1 MEYADTLPGLEQYAV
16 RAYGE
21 AFEVIPRSLAG
32 NAGHK
37 ETELIA
43 DLYKAH
49 AQGEKTAGVSV
60 NVEGDVPIM
69 DMAAAGVWDC
79 LSAKQTA
86 LQLVNHTCQDVLRVD
101 QIIMARPAGGPKM
114 KGPNKNWDKDPVFG

>member
-1 MEYADTLPGLEQYAV
+1 V
-16 RAYGE
+16 
-21 AFEVIPRSLAG
+21 
-32 NAGHK
+32 N
-37 ETELIA
+37 
-43 DLYKAH
+43 
-49 AQGEKTAGVSV
+49 AGVSV

-69 DMAAAGVWDC
+69 DMAAAGIWDC

-86 LQLVNHTCQDVLRVD
+86 LQLVSHTCMDVLRVD